1 MRYVCYAER
10 DFMTSAAL
18 YETKQTTRFSF
29 RCADLTVAYAAV
41 AFATADAAAAA
52 AAAA

>member
-10 DFMTSAAL
+10 DFMTSGAL
-18 YETKQTTRFSF
+18 YETKHTTRFSF
-29 RCADLTVAYAAV
+29 RCAVLTVAV

-52 AAAA
+52 A